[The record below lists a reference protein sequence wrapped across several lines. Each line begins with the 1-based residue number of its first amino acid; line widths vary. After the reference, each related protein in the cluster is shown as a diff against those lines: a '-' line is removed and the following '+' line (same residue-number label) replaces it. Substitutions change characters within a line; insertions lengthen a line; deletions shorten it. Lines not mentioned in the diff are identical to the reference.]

1 MITWEAVG
9 GVFKTHPYIV
19 ILIWLLPFFP
29 SIILI
34 LREYFSSSPSQSSLP
49 LIYYNSTSDDDDSGS
64 VEEERRRGIFEDSF
78 GFEEEV
84 GTVTDHK
91 SFVERLMIS
100 VIP

>member
-1 MITWEAVG
+1 MG
-9 GVFKTHPYIV
+9 GVFKKHPYIV

-34 LREYFSSSPSQSSLP
+34 LREYFYSSPSQSSLP

-78 GFEEEV
+78 GFDEEEV
-84 GTVTDHK
+84 GSVTDHK